1 VHYPLAIKGGV
12 DPKILSDIAAGKRPE
27 GMKDDQRA
35 AAAGVAE
42 IGFVE

>member
-1 VHYPLAIKGGV
+1 VHYPLAVKGGV

-27 GMKDDQRA
+27 GMDDQRA

-42 IGFVE
+42 ISFVE